1 MRELVITGDHCM
13 ARQPATYLSIVLL
26 ALAALAPL
34 AQAHHS
40 VSMYDMEHPTTL
52 KGTVERLEWTN
63 PHGYIYLQVK
73 DEKGQTTEWAIEINS
88 PNFLRHNGWT
98 STIVKPGDVITVTG
112 GAAKSGAKTMRCT
125 TVTLPD
131 GTVLRS

>member
-1 MRELVITGDHCM
+1 MPDLAIRGDRLM
-13 ARQPATYLSIVLL
+13 ARLSATYLSTVIIAVVAFATV
-26 ALAALAPL
+26 AL
-34 AQAHHS
+34 AHHS

-52 KGTVERLEWTN
+52 KGIVERVEWTN
-63 PHGYIYLQVK
+63 PHGYIYLEVK
-73 DEKGQTTEWAIEINS
+73 DDKGQTVEWAVEINS
-88 PNFLRHNGWT
+88 PNFLKHNGWT

-125 TVTLPD
+125 TVVLPD

>member
-1 MRELVITGDHCM
+1 M
-13 ARQPATYLSIVLL
+13 AGKLALYFSIVL
-26 ALAALAPL
+26 ALVSSLVPPAL
-34 AQAHHS
+34 AHHS

-52 KGTVERLEWTN
+52 KGTVSRLEWTN
-63 PHGYIYLQVK
+63 PHGYIYLEVK
-73 DEKGQTTEWAIEINS
+73 DDKGETVEWAVEINS
-88 PNFLRHNGWT
+88 PNFLKHNGWT

-125 TVTLPD
+125 TVVLGD

>member
-1 MRELVITGDHCM
+1 M
-13 ARQPATYLSIVLL
+13 ARKSATYLSVALI
-26 ALAALAPL
+26 ALAAFAPL
-34 AQAHHS
+34 ALAHHS

-63 PHGYIYLQVK
+63 PHGYIYLEVK
-73 DEKGQTTEWAIEINS
+73 DDKGLTVEWAVEINS
-88 PNFLRHNGWT
+88 PNFLKHNGWT
-98 STIVKPGDVITVTG
+98 STIVKPGDVITATG

-125 TVTLPD
+125 TVVLPD

>member
-1 MRELVITGDHCM
+1 M
-13 ARQPATYLSIVLL
+13 ARKSATYLSVALI
-26 ALAALAPL
+26 ALAAFAPL
-34 AQAHHS
+34 VLAHHS

-63 PHGYIYLQVK
+63 PHGYIYLEVK
-73 DEKGQTTEWAIEINS
+73 DDKGQTVEWAVEINS
-88 PNFLRHNGWT
+88 PNFLKHNGWT

-125 TVTLPD
+125 TVVLPD
-131 GTVLRS
+131 GIVLRS

>member
-1 MRELVITGDHCM
+1 M
-13 ARQPATYLSIVLL
+13 ARKSATYLSVALI
-26 ALAALAPL
+26 ALAAFAPL
-34 AQAHHS
+34 ALAHHS

-52 KGTVERLEWTN
+52 KGMVERLEWTN
-63 PHGYIYLQVK
+63 PHGYIYLEVK
-73 DEKGQTTEWAIEINS
+73 DDKGQTVEWAVEINS
-88 PNFLRHNGWT
+88 PNFLKHNGWT

-125 TVTLPD
+125 TVVLPD

>member
-1 MRELVITGDHCM
+1 M
-13 ARQPATYLSIVLL
+13 ARKSATYLSVALI
-26 ALAALAPL
+26 ALAAFASLAL
-34 AQAHHS
+34 AHHS

-63 PHGYIYLQVK
+63 PHGYIYLEVK
-73 DEKGQTTEWAIEINS
+73 DDKGQTVEWAVEINS
-88 PNFLRHNGWT
+88 PNFLKHNGWT

-125 TVTLPD
+125 TVVLPD

>member
-1 MRELVITGDHCM
+1 M
-13 ARQPATYLSIVLL
+13 ARKSATYLSV
-26 ALAALAPL
+26 ALIALTAFAPL
-34 AQAHHS
+34 ALAHHS

-63 PHGYIYLQVK
+63 PHGYIYLEVK
-73 DEKGQTTEWAIEINS
+73 DDKGQTVEWAVEINS
-88 PNFLRHNGWT
+88 PNFLKHNGWT

-125 TVTLPD
+125 TVVLPD